1 MYNFYNLNPN
11 LSSPETSDHI
21 TLDINLPLHNDTFYE
36 LFNTYTSDPTEENQD
51 KLGSYLNTINYLIG
65 FFPNDESNK
74 AANQLVISKYD
85 DLNLLICSTQER
97 EVYLPAF
104 TSTTELQSWCKE
116 SINTISVPAAWLW
129 KFVLSQNNFIGIV
142 INPGSIGWTI
152 NYDHIRS
159 LLDDINND

>member
-11 LSSPETSDHI
+11 HSSPETSNHV

-36 LFNTYTSDPTEENQD
+36 LFNIYAEHPTEENQD

-65 FFPNDESNK
+65 FFPSDNSAENST
-74 AANQLVISKYD
+74 QITISKYD
-85 DLNLLICSTQER
+85 DLHLLICSTKER

-104 TSTTELQSWCKE
+104 TTTTELQNWCTE
-116 SINTISVPAAWLW
+116 SINTISVPAEWLW
-129 KFVLSQNNFIGIV
+129 KFVLSQNNFAGIV

-159 LLDDINND
+159 LLDDIIHD